1 LNTYVV
7 GSRRSQLA
15 LTQTHWV
22 ISQLKEMD
30 KDAAF
35 SVKEIVTKGDR
46 ILDVVLSK
54 VGGKGL
60 FVKEIEQ
67 ALIEGEIDFAVHSMK
82 DMPAELPEGLAIA
95 CVPKR
100 VDPRDVFISR
110 DGRRLEELPEGAVVG
125 TSSLRRQAQLLA
137 YRPDLKIVPLRGNID
152 TRLRRIDE
160 ENLDGIVL
168 AAAGLERM
176 GWSDKIS
183 QILPLEISL
192 PAVGQGALGIE
203 CRMDDERVMKLL
215 KAFNHSPTEK
225 AVAAE
230 RAFLHRLE
238 GGCQVP
244 IAAYAEIEG
253 DKVRL
258 TGMVA
263 RPDGSTLIKD
273 SLTGEN
279 PIELGQS
286 LAERLIELGAEEI
299 LAQVRKENDVRE

>member
-1 LNTYVV
+1 MNTYVV

-22 ISQLKEMD
+22 ISQLKELD
-30 KDAAF
+30 KKAAF
-35 SVKEIVTKGDR
+35 SVNEIVTKGDR

-110 DGRRLEELPEGAVVG
+110 DGRKLEELPEGAVVG

-152 TRLRRIDE
+152 TRLRKMEE

-168 AAAGLERM
+168 AAAGLDRM

-183 QILPLEISL
+183 QFLPINISL

-203 CRMDDERVMKLL
+203 CRVDDERVMKLL
-215 KAFNHSPTEK
+215 KSFNHPPTEK

-253 DKVRL
+253 DKLRL

-263 RPDGSTLIKD
+263 RPDGSTLIRD
-273 SLTGEN
+273 TLTGEN
-279 PIELGQS
+279 PIELGQR

-299 LAQVRKENDVRE
+299 LAQVRKENDARE